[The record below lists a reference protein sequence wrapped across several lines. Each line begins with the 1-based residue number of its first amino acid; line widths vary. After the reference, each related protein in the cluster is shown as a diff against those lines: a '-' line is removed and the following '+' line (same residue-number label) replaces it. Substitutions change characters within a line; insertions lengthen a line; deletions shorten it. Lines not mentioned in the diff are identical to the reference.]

1 MRIESNILI
10 FENPFFSFLLIFRD
24 EKLDYSI
31 VSFNKLLTL
40 SLFINDGDRAR
51 ITRRRFL
58 FTGDSQNRCELKIE
72 CFVAATLNFKQAV
85 NWKRQ
90 IFENGSTF

>member
-1 MRIESNILI
+1 MAVKRD
-10 FENPFFSFLLIFRD
+10 RD

-51 ITRRRFL
+51 ITRRRCF
-58 FTGDSQNRCELKIE
+58 FTGDSQKWSELKNE
-72 CFVAATLNFKQAV
+72 CFVAAILNFKQAV
-85 NWKRQ
+85 N
-90 IFENGSTF
+90 